1 MASLCGRFVSD
12 HKPNEA
18 SVSQCRG
25 VPPELSQTDPL
36 MTPPSAPD
44 SRGRVN
50 VVLIGPPG
58 SGKGTQAV
66 RLAERYAI
74 PHISTG
80 EILRSA
86 VRAGT
91 DLGRQVAD
99 TLAKGSLVSDDLM
112 TDLVRARLAEPD
124 TAGGFVLDGYP
135 RTVTQATA
143 LDGMLGRASM
153 VVVLIEVADAEIVRR
168 MGTRRVCDSCRLTQ
182 SVADA
187 TRESIEPC
195 PYCGGN
201 LVRRPDDEPDTV
213 RHRLATYAQYATPV
227 IEHYRS
233 LPTFAVVDGVQH
245 ADKVAAAVADHI
257 DRLRSQ
263 KA

>member
-227 IEHYRS
+227 IDHYRS